1 MFTRPPL
8 YSKIVCVLLILCIVF
23 YTFFIAQGIIL
34 PLGFAFLISVL
45 LFPLEKFLRKVR
57 LPRVVAILVALLIA
71 SLSAFLVVAL
81 ISYQLASFVDDLPS
95 IKKNL
100 QDFFVHAQGWLDKTF
115 HISKQQQDI
124 AISDAGKNTLSSAK
138 ASAGSTLGALTT
150 SLGNL
155 LLLPIYTFLLMYYRD
170 HLIHFVIRLFDE
182 GAAGKVSAVI
192 SKIRKVIQQ
201 YVTGL
206 LMETGCVAVLNCV
219 GLLLLGV
226 PYAILLGVIG
236 AILNLIPYIGG
247 LVALVLTAIVTLS
260 NTGDT
265 GKTVGSIAVYFVVQF
280 IDNNFLVPRIIGSNV
295 KLNALVSILA
305 VLIGGALC
313 GVGGMFLSLP
323 FVAVCKVVFEHVES
337 LKPWGL
343 LLGDET
349 DARWIKVKKPLSR
362 SVPPKQDEP
371 A

>member
-1 MFTRPPL
+1 MLTKQPL
-8 YSKIVCVLLILCIVF
+8 YVKILSVLLILCIVF

-34 PLGFAFLISVL
+34 PLGFAFLMAVL
-45 LFPLEKFLRKVR
+45 LYPLEKLLVKIR
-57 LPRVVAILVALLIA
+57 LPRVAAIIVALLVA
-71 SLSAFLVVAL
+71 SLTAFLVVAL
-81 ISYQLASFVDDLPS
+81 ISYQLASFLDDLPG

-100 QDFFVHAQGWLDKTF
+100 NDFFVNAQSWLDKTF
-115 HISKQQQDI
+115 HISKRQQDI
-124 AISDAGKNTLSSAK
+124 AISDAGKNTLTSAK
-138 ASAGSTLGALTT
+138 AAAGSTLGALTT

-170 HLIHFVIRLFDE
+170 HLIHFVLRLFDE
-182 GAAGKVSAVI
+182 GEEKRVALVI

-219 GLLLLGV
+219 GLLLLGI

-247 LVALVLTAIVTLS
+247 LVALVLTGIVTLS

-265 GKTVGSIAVYFVVQF
+265 GKTIGSIAVYFVVQF

-323 FVAVCKVVFEHVES
+323 FVAVLKVIFENVDS

-349 DARWIKVKKPLSR
+349 DARWIKRRKGPELAGTGADQT
-362 SVPPKQDEP
+362 PK
-371 A
+371 